1 MMEATEKKTIYQR
14 VVEVARLISPI
25 HKKKSG
31 TGVPYAFRGIDD
43 LFNNLQPLLSAAGIF
58 LLPEVL
64 ESSIEAVT
72 NSKNQVVTTAI
83 LKIKWSFVG
92 EDGDLISGVTVGEAV
107 DYSDKATNKATSAS
121 LKYFLMDC
129 FCIPTSDIADSDN
142 ENPEKAATNK
152 YTGESNGGL
161 QVFKWGDSKSELPW
175 MSQEQFDKAMTGIT
189 NGEGASMLPHFL
201 KVKMK
206 KDYST
211 AIKEALVSHGICKP

>member
-1 MMEATEKKTIYQR
+1 MESTEKKTIYQR

-25 HKKKSG
+25 AKKKSG

-43 LFNNLQPLLSAAGIF
+43 LFNNLQPLLSTAGIF
-58 LLPEVL
+58 LLPEVI
-64 ESSIEAVT
+64 ESTIEAVT

-92 EDGDLISGVTVGEAV
+92 EDGDSISGVTVGEAV

-142 ENPEKAATNK
+142 ENPEKVAPDK
-152 YTGESNGGL
+152 YTGEINVNL
-161 QVFKWGDSKSELPW
+161 PYFKFGTDAALPW
-175 MSQEQFDKAMTGIT
+175 MKQEQFDKAMAGIE
-189 NGEGASMLPHFL
+189 NGEGASMLAHFL

-211 AIKEALVSHGICKP
+211 AIKEALVRHGICKP